1 MCTAHCAL
9 HFAERSETMFGNNP
23 EMMRRLMS
31 QAPSKPANV
40 LATLRRFWMY
50 FRKQWPILLA
60 VLAFMIISTWAQVV
74 NPELIGQTVDC
85 YLTPI
90 ASNAA
95 RLPAGQLQQNAQSN
109 CWLAVEGQPQGFT
122 QRLIRAAF
130 LAGGFPSPS
139 EATTTAERIAGL
151 GRLTIFIVFFYIVG
165 AALTGLMFFT
175 MSWVGQRVLRLMRID
190 VFKQLHRLSLGY
202 YTKHDAGDLMARITA
217 DAEAIQQ
224 ALGFAFVN
232 VFSGILLLAWIAYN
246 MLRLSLPFALLS
258 MVVLP
263 FMIVATFWFSLQAR
277 RAFRASRREM
287 GSVNAELQ
295 ETIAAVREVQAFNR
309 ADENIENF
317 KVINAANRDANVRA
331 VSFTSALAP
340 TLEALGY
347 VALAIVTG
355 VGGAALLGAGTLL
368 GTTVSLGLII
378 AFLGYVQRFNQPIQQ
393 IAVLWTNLQN
403 AIAGGERIFNLL
415 DEKPDVVDRPGAIEM
430 PPIKGEVTFSHV
442 TAEYNPGQPVLHDV
456 SFTARPGQ
464 TIAIVGPTGAGK
476 TTIINLIPRFYDV
489 SNGTVSI
496 DGIDVRD
503 VTQESLRKQIG
514 IVLQDTFLFST
525 TVMENIR
532 FGRPDATDEE
542 CIAAA
547 RLAHADQFIERL
559 PQGYHTVL
567 GERGA
572 GLSQGQ
578 RQLIAIA
585 RAALADPRIL
595 ILDEA
600 TSSVD
605 TRTERLIQAAFDRL
619 LKGRTSFVIA
629 HRLSTVQNADLL
641 LVLDKGRIV
650 ERGTHRELLERKGFY
665 YDLYM
670 SQFWRG
676 DGSAEPDGR
685 TPSPNGGTA
694 QLQPA

>member
-1 MCTAHCAL
+1 
-9 HFAERSETMFGNNP
+9 MFGNNP

-40 LATLRRFWMY
+40 LTTLKRFWAY

-60 VLAFMIISTWAQVV
+60 VLAFMIASTWAQVV

-90 ASNAA
+90 ASDAA
-95 RLPAGQLQQNAQSN
+95 QLADGQAQQNAQSN
-109 CWLAVEGQPQGFT
+109 CWLAAEGRPQGFT
-122 QRLIRAAF
+122 QSLIRSAF

-151 GRLTIFIVFFYIVG
+151 GRLTIFIVFFYVVG
-165 AALTGLMFFT
+165 AVLTGSMFFT

-202 YTKHDAGDLMARITA
+202 YAKRDAGDLMARITA

-232 VFSGILLLAWIAYN
+232 VVSGILLLVWIAYN

-263 FMIVATFWFSLQAR
+263 FMIVATFLFSLQAR

-309 ADENIENF
+309 VDENIENF

-347 VALAIVTG
+347 MALAIVSG
-355 VGGAALLGAGTLL
+355 VGGAALLGGGTLL

-378 AFLGYVQRFNQPIQQ
+378 TFLGYAQRFNQPIQQ

-415 DEKPDVVDRPGAIEM
+415 DEKPDVVDKPGAIEM

-442 TAEYNPGQPVLHDV
+442 WAEYNPGEPVLHDV

-489 SNGTVSI
+489 SNGVVSI
-496 DGIDVRD
+496 DGYDVRD
-503 VTQESLRKQIG
+503 VTQESLRRQIG

-559 PQGYHTVL
+559 PQGYHTML

-641 LVLDKGRIV
+641 LVLNKGRIV
-650 ERGTHRELLERKGFY
+650 ERGTHRELLARKGFY

-676 DGSAEPDGR
+676 DGCAGR
-685 TPSPNGGTA
+685 DERTSSPNSGA
-694 QLQPA
+694 ASQFQPA